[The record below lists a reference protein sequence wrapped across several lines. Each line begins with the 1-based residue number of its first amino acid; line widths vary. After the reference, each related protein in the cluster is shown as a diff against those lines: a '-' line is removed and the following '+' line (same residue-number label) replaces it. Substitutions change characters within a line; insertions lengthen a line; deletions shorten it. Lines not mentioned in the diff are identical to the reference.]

1 MVVLGITHPGKWERE
16 SLATPIHFNNE
27 GKDSTSLNKVSL
39 PEENNKIKRLLIGK
53 VFIIISSVVE
63 PLIMYS
69 VYYILSPSLHTEQSM
84 AIASISVS
92 SILSSNAHASLTYFC
107 FVSRHATVVV
117 DAPLQFGY
125 VIEVAMR
132 SLKLSDNSLCI
143 LISWCWLCSRN
154 PKVLLIDLKFPWN
167 PAVFCVFQEK
177 INFTLLS
184 SITFISEFFHELQF
198 KFIIW

>member
-53 VFIIISSVVE
+53 VFIIISSMVE

-92 SILSSNAHASLTYFC
+92 SILSSIAHASLTCFC
-107 FVSRHATVVV
+107 FVSRSCHCSCWCPTSVWACHWGWHGFIEIIR
-117 DAPLQFGY
+117 QFIMY
-125 VIEVAMR
+125 
-132 SLKLSDNSLCI
+132 
-143 LISWCWLCSRN
+143 
-154 PKVLLIDLKFPWN
+154 
-167 PAVFCVFQEK
+167 
-177 INFTLLS
+177 INFMVLA
-184 SITFISEFFHELQF
+184 IFEEP
-198 KFIIW
+198 